1 MNRLLA
7 TIGLTVLMMFG
18 MQTHAAAAASTAE
31 RPTPPD
37 LPATAMARQAID
49 EDFQVIEA
57 RRVLDASKH
66 GAAALRAS
74 PHEWTAKL
82 SAQRRSVDTRGTTNE
97 WTAGVERTIRV
108 GGKAT
113 IDRDLG
119 DIELEIALA
128 RISEARHEAARKLA
142 TLWVEAQAATRRRDL
157 WAAQLSFAD
166 TSLRAVEI
174 RQRAGDASALD
185 VNIARGDRFEVQRQ
199 LSAAVTAETKATETL
214 AVRFPALKFEAKPLN
229 EPTAIDMTRAE
240 WRERIVSESDP
251 VRMATGLLKKAEL
264 TAARSRADR
273 IPDLTLGLYT
283 SSEAFRSERVI
294 GVSVSIPLSGTYRSE
309 RMLQSLQEVEAA
321 RARLERQ
328 RRDTET
334 EIVEAY
340 VEATGGLERWRLAA
354 QGLTTT
360 QESARLTQRAYT
372 LGEAD
377 LQTLLQARRQ
387 ALEATTA
394 AEQARVE
401 ALRWQHRL
409 LIDAHL
415 IWGLADE

>member
-1 MNRLLA
+1 MTHWKALALTVAMTLA
-7 TIGLTVLMMFG
+7 T
-18 MQTHAAAAASTAE
+18 HATAATEE

-37 LPATAMARQAID
+37 LPATALAKQAID
-49 EDFQVIEA
+49 GDFQVVEA
-57 RRVLDASKH
+57 RRALDASKH

-74 PHEWTAKL
+74 PHEWTARL
-82 SAQRRSVDTRGTTNE
+82 STQRRSVDTRGTTTE
-97 WTAGVERTIRV
+97 WTAGLERTIRV
-108 GGKAT
+108 GGKAE

-128 RISEARHEAARKLA
+128 RIGEARHEAARTLA
-142 TLWVEAQAATRRRDL
+142 TLWIEAQAATRRREL
-157 WAAQLSFAD
+157 WAEQLSFAD
-166 TSLRAVEI
+166 TSLRAVET
-174 RQRAGDASALD
+174 RQRAGDASQLD

-199 LSAAVTAETKATETL
+199 LSAATTAETKATATL
-214 AVRFPALKFEAKPLN
+214 AVRFPALKFAAKPLN
-229 EPTAIDMTRAE
+229 VPDAIELTRAQ
-240 WRERIVSESDP
+240 WRERIVAESDP
-251 VRMATGLLKKAEL
+251 IRIAAGLLKKAEL
-264 TAARSRADR
+264 TAARSRADK
-273 IPDLTLGLYT
+273 IPDPTFGVFAA
-283 SSEAFRSERVI
+283 SEAFRSERVI
-294 GVSVSIPLSGTYRSE
+294 GVSVSIPLGGTYRNE
-309 RMLQSLQEVEAA
+309 RMLQSLQEIEAA

-328 RRDTET
+328 RREIET

-340 VEATGGLERWRLAA
+340 VEATGGLDRWRLAA
-354 QGLTTT
+354 QGMTTT
-360 QESARLTQRAYT
+360 QDSARLTQRAYT